1 MSRLDW
7 RDYVVSDPAVLGGK
21 PTVRGTRIAAQEVM
35 DAIDRGESVEGVVA
49 MFPQLTREAVLAVI
63 QFRLAAHYAVA
74 ERHMRRRR
82 PPMAPGP
89 G

>member
-7 RDYVVSDPAVLGGK
+7 RDYVVSDPGVLDGK
-21 PTVRGTRIAAQEVM
+21 PTVRGTRIAAQEVI
-35 DAIDRGESVEGVVA
+35 DAIDRGESIDGV
-49 MFPQLTREAVLAVI
+49 MERFPQLTREAVLAVI
-63 QFRLAAHYAVA
+63 QFRLAAHYAVT
-74 ERHMRRRR
+74 ERHMRRR